1 MVRPVCK
8 FLPGAALSIALLF
21 GGCEPAMAEASFDIP
36 VVLPLTGNAAF
47 LGQGEKT
54 SLEIQEKVVN
64 QQGGINGTPVHYVFN
79 DDQSSPQVAV
89 QLANQIAA
97 QHRSAILGSALVA
110 MCNAMVPILANGPVL
125 YCFSPGIHPVS
136 GAPVFTAF

>member
-1 MVRPVCK
+1 MVRSVCK

-21 GGCEPAMAEASFDIP
+21 GGREPAMAEASFDIP

-64 QQGGINGTPVHYVFN
+64 QQGGINGTPIDYAFN

-89 QLANQIAA
+89 QLAGQIAA
-97 QHRSAILGSALVA
+97 TQPSAILGSAIVA
-110 MCNAMVPILANGPVL
+110 MCSAMTPLLANGP
-125 YCFSPGIHPVS
+125 
-136 GAPVFTAF
+136 